1 MKTQS
6 YLNLK
11 PCQFQRR
18 FGIKIQ
24 TLKAMVNALKNFRL
38 ENHKD
43 RRGRRTILTLE
54 EQVLVTLEYWREY
67 RTYFHIGTSWGVS
80 ESTICR
86 IVTDIES
93 TLMKTGKFR
102 IPGKKALLKDSD
114 FPEVVVM
121 DVTETAIER
130 PKKNR
135 KNITQA
141 RKNVI
146 L

>member
-1 MKTQS
+1 MKNQS

-11 PCQFQRR
+11 PSQFQRR
-18 FGIKIQ
+18 FGVKIE
-24 TLKAMVNALKNFRL
+24 TLKAMVNAWESFKS
-38 ENHKD
+38 ENQKD

-54 EQVLVTLEYWREY
+54 EQVLVALEYWREY
-67 RTYFHIGTSWGVS
+67 RTYFHIGTTWGVS

-114 FPEVVVM
+114 YPEFVVM

-135 KNITQA
+135 RDITQA
-141 RKNVI
+141 KKSVR